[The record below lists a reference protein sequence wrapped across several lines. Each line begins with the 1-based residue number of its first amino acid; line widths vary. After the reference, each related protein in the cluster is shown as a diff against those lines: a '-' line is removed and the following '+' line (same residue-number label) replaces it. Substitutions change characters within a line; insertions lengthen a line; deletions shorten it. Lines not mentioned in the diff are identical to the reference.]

1 MAEYQLPETLRYTR
15 EDEWLRPAED
25 GSAVVG
31 ITDYAQQQLG
41 DVVFVELPEPGA
53 VLQQGEAC
61 GAIESVKT
69 VAELFAPVSG
79 EVARCNQKLAQR
91 PEAVNEDCYGGGW
104 ILAMLPS
111 QPAELDGLLDA
122 AAYAQHI
129 ADRE

>member
-1 MAEYQLPETLRYTR
+1 LAEYQLPETLRYTR

-31 ITDYAQQQLG
+31 ISDYAQQQLG

-53 VLQQGEAC
+53 VLQQGQPC

-79 EVARCNQKLAQR
+79 EVTRCNQDLAQR
-91 PEAVNEDCYGGGW
+91 PEAVNEDCYGDGW
-104 ILAMLPS
+104 LLAIAPS